1 MPLIWQRQGTLKL
14 MDDLAAGFFPTLAIA
29 LFRNDFIPTTAS
41 VLADFTEANFPGYAP
56 QSISTPNP
64 AFLNGGLAAEVDADL
79 VTFTQTGGPAQVVYG
94 YFVYDA
100 ALVVIAA
107 QRFPAPQNMT
117 GAGASL
123 DVGVKFTGISQF
135 NG

>member
-1 MPLIWQRQGTLKL
+1 LPLIWPRDGTLKT
-14 MDDLAAGFFPTLAIA
+14 MDALRAAFLPSLAIA
-29 LFRNDFIPTTAS
+29 LYRNDYIPVAAS

-64 AFLNGGLAAEVDADL
+64 AFLNGGMAAEVDADL
-79 VTFTQTGGPAQVVYG
+79 VTFTQTAGPAQVVYG

-100 ALVVIAA
+100 ALVVVAA
-107 QRFPAPQNMT
+107 QRFPAPVNMT